1 MNTQRSKSEKVN
13 LNKVGK
19 KIGIKEVFK
28 RNKIINNSLKQ

>member
-1 MNTQRSKSEKVN
+1 MNTQRSKSEN